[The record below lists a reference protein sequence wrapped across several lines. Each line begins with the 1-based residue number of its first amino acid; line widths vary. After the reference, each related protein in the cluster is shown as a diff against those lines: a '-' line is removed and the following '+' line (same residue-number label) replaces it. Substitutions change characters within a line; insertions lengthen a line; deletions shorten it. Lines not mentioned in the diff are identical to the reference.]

1 MSNCYETMKELIL
14 LLYIPKY
21 IKRKSKQIKGVTVM
35 HYLDAVKFKPK
46 KREMP
51 KLISS
56 IILLVQIIG
65 PLLYARKPLN
75 RSYSQGHGTGEK
87 NTFP

>member
-1 MSNCYETMKELIL
+1 ML
-14 LLYIPKY
+14 
-21 IKRKSKQIKGVTVM
+21 
-35 HYLDAVKFKPK
+35 YLDAVKFKPK
-46 KREMP
+46 KRKMP

-56 IILLVQIIG
+56 IVLLVQIIG

-75 RSYSQGHGTGEK
+75 TSYSQGHGTGEK

>member
-1 MSNCYETMKELIL
+1 ML
-14 LLYIPKY
+14 
-21 IKRKSKQIKGVTVM
+21 
-35 HYLDAVKFKPK
+35 YLDALKFKPK

-56 IILLVQIIG
+56 IVLLVQIIIG

-75 RSYSQGHGTGEK
+75 RSYTQGHGTREK

>member
-1 MSNCYETMKELIL
+1 ML
-14 LLYIPKY
+14 
-21 IKRKSKQIKGVTVM
+21 
-35 HYLDAVKFKPK
+35 YLDALKFKPK

-56 IILLVQIIG
+56 IVLLVQIIG

-75 RSYSQGHGTGEK
+75 RSYTQGHGTREK